1 MRWGFVRL
9 AIIGSAF
16 LIGMMVAGYQ
26 NSEVLAPGPSVT
38 DLPSATGTSLVVAC
52 DSGDPTVEHVTG
64 VDGAVEVKCQKSQMH
79 VRRFGTPANPDAQA
93 PVHSGP
99 RTPMVS
105 AGKSSMHP
113 PMSGKVSS

>member
-26 NSEVLAPGPSVT
+26 NSEVLAPGPSVA

-64 VDGAVEVKCQKSQMH
+64 VNGAVEVKCEKSKMH
-79 VRRFGTPANPDAQA
+79 VTRFGTPANPDVQSTI
-93 PVHSGP
+93 HTGP
-99 RTPMVS
+99 MTPMVS
-105 AGKSSMHP
+105 FGKS
-113 PMSGKVSS
+113 PMYPRLSGRVSS

>member
-26 NSEVLAPGPSVT
+26 NSEVLAPGPSVA
-38 DLPSATGTSLVVAC
+38 DLPAATGTSLVVAC

-64 VDGAVEVKCQKSQMH
+64 VNGAVEVKCQKSQMR
-79 VRRFGTPANPDAQA
+79 VTRFGFPTTNPDVA
-93 PVHSGP
+93 PTHINPS
-99 RTPMVS
+99 TPMVS
-105 AGKSSMHP
+105 TGKSPMHP
-113 PMSGKVSS
+113 LMTGRVSS